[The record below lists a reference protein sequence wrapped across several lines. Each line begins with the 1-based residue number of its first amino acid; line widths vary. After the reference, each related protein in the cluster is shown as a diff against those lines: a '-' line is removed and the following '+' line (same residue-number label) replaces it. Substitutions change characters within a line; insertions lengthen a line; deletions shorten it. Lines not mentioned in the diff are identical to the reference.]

1 MDLRSR
7 YRKHGAIG
15 FVRWFLIKRVG
26 RGILVATDRFFA
38 RQSLVGDT
46 PVIDGRGLPWVA
58 EFEANWKAVR
68 RELEGLLA
76 QRELLPPI
84 HEIQPDQYNLSKG
97 DLWRTCFL
105 FAYGS
110 RSERNCARCPETVRL
125 LERIPGITLAYFSI
139 LAPGSHI
146 PRHAGITKG
155 MLRCHLGLV
164 VPRGPG
170 RCEMEVDGTMNR
182 WQEGGV
188 LLFDDSRRHEV
199 WNDTAEERVVLL
211 FDVARPMRWPG
222 RTLMSAV
229 AQILRLSPF
238 VRTARRN
245 QLAWDQ
251 KMDAAEAVPRPRPAP
266 SPPPG

>member
-1 MDLRSR
+1 MDLRAR

-26 RGILVATDRFFA
+26 RGILTVTDRFFA
-38 RQSLVGDT
+38 RQSLVGDP
-46 PVIDGRGLPWVA
+46 PVIDGSALPWVA
-58 EFEANWKAVR
+58 VFEADWKAVR
-68 RELEGLLA
+68 REVDALLA

-105 FAYGS
+105 LGYGF

-125 LERIPGITLAYFSI
+125 LDAIPGITLAWFSI
-139 LAPGSHI
+139 LAPGTHI

-155 MLRCHLGLV
+155 VLRCHLGLV

-170 RCEMEVDGTMNR
+170 RCEMEVDGTFHR
-182 WQEGGV
+182 WQEGRL

-211 FDVARPMRWPG
+211 FDVVRPMRRPG
-222 RTLMSAV
+222 RALMSAV
-229 AQILRLSPF
+229 VRILRLSPF

-245 QLAWDQ
+245 QLAWER
-251 KMDAAEAVPRPRPAP
+251 KMDAAEAALEDRESR
-266 SPPPG
+266 